1 MSVEDTV
8 FDGSIP
14 TGVTNTELLPS
25 TPEQRTIGTGDLF
38 VLCAGMVI
46 NVVGLII
53 PTQIYMAGGLSAV
66 EVLITAFCGFCLV
79 SCLIT
84 MTGDIGTRYGVP
96 FTVFIRDCFGLK
108 GAIVGSISRAIVC
121 MTWCG
126 VIGYLGASAIHAIL
140 EQTVG
145 LSNFWVVFVIFM
157 GLQLFNASRGVNSM
171 SRFGW
176 IAIPLLGIMLSAMVI
191 WLLNKFNADLGTV
204 LTMTSKPASPES
216 FTFFGA
222 ISVFAGGWLSE
233 ALNGSD
239 LSRKLKLSKQ
249 GNDAPFLVRNRSMII
264 AFFLGFVGTGL
275 VLSGAGLIAGSLS
288 GTYDPVEMI
297 KASFADNTFILVV
310 SCLTL
315 VAAQWSTNTCA
326 NIFPATLILL
336 NAVPKLSFTAATW
349 IIGLLSCAMM
359 PWLLL
364 DHLAYVQIVF
374 SSCLAPI
381 LAILLVHYY
390 LVLKTQVNIDRLY
403 DGSLPAWKANGL
415 IALGIGIAGGV
426 IFNQEA
432 FFVAFPAAG
441 ISYYLLAKFRK

>member
-1 MSVEDTV
+1 MSVEDSV
-8 FDGSIP
+8 HEGNVPAGF
-14 TGVTNTELLPS
+14 TNTELLPS
-25 TPEQRTIGTGDLF
+25 TSEQRTIGTGDLF
-38 VLCAGMVI
+38 VLCAGMVV

-53 PTQIYMAGGLSAV
+53 PTQIFMAGGLSAL
-66 EVLITAFCGFCLV
+66 EVLTTAFFGFCLV

-96 FTVFIRDCFGLK
+96 FTVFIRDCFGVK

-140 EQTVG
+140 ESTIG
-145 LSNFWVVFVIFM
+145 MSNFWVVFVIFM
-157 GLQLFNASRGVNSM
+157 GLQLFNASRGVKSM

-176 IAIPLLGIMLSAMVI
+176 LAIPLLGIMLSAMVI
-191 WLLNKFNADLGTV
+191 WLLNKYDASLGAV
-204 LTMTSKPASPES
+204 LTMSSKPAAMGS

-239 LSRKLKLSKQ
+239 LSRKLKLSPNSNNQ
-249 GNDAPFLVRNRSMII
+249 SFMARNRSMII
-264 AFFLGFVGTGL
+264 AFSFGFVGTGL
-275 VLSGAGLIAGSLS
+275 ILSGAGLIAGSLS

-297 KASFADNTFILVV
+297 KASFADNTVILVI

-336 NAVPKLSFTAATW
+336 NAAPKLSFTTATW
-349 IIGLLSCAMM
+349 IIGLISCAMM

-381 LAILLVHYY
+381 LAIMLVHYY
-390 LVLKTQVNIDRLY
+390 LILKTKVNVDSLY
-403 DGSLPAWKANGL
+403 DGSLPSWKANGL
-415 IALGIGIAGGV
+415 IALGVGILGGV

-432 FFVAFPAAG
+432 FFVAFPAAA
-441 ISYYLLAKFRK
+441 ISYYLLAKFRQ